1 MTEQAVKR
9 GEIVF
14 IDNFNTVKV
23 CTDINSLTSFSLD
36 KGQEY
41 SKNRV
46 MRVLNQYCN
55 DAYRQLSLYYLGKVN
70 NDENGRNLI
79 KGWNVG
85 YLNEMQA
92 NGGIRDFQPEDV
104 TVSPGDGVDSIVLN
118 VALMPVD
125 SIEKIYASVT
135 VSIGAGAE

>member
-1 MTEQAVKR
+1 MPKMTDAQAEQAIKR

-23 CTDINSLTSFSLD
+23 CTDINTLTSFSLD
-36 KGQEY
+36 KGKEY

-55 DAYRQLSLYYLGKVN
+55 DAYRQLSLHYLGKIN

-79 KGWNVG
+79 KGSIFSYGVVLCTDMILS
-85 YLNEMQA
+85 LNSEKH
-92 NGGIRDFQPEDV
+92 NILLK
-104 TVSPGDGVDSIVLN
+104 IVRCFYIIVIN
-118 VALMPVD
+118 FC
-125 SIEKIYASVT
+125 
-135 VSIGAGAE
+135 

>member
-1 MTEQAVKR
+1 MLFR
-9 GEIVF
+9 
-14 IDNFNTVKV
+14 
-23 CTDINSLTSFSLD
+23 S
-36 KGQEY
+36 
-41 SKNRV
+41 
-46 MRVLNQYCN
+46 
-55 DAYRQLSLYYLGKVN
+55 RQLSLNYLVKIN

-104 TVSPGDGVDSIVLN
+104 TVNSGDDVDSIVLN

-135 VSIGAGAE
+135 VSIGTRAK